1 MKTKTELTFPGNLK
15 DQPILCDLCKKFEIS
30 MSILEA
36 SFSSETGWAIVILEG
51 KKEEIDRTLGYLK
64 TTGVVVENT
73 VNLA

>member
-1 MKTKTELTFPGNLK
+1 MKTKTELTFPVNLK

-51 KKEEIDRTLGYLK
+51 KKEEIDKTLGYLK
-64 TTGVVVENT
+64 TLGVGVENS
-73 VNLA
+73 VNFV